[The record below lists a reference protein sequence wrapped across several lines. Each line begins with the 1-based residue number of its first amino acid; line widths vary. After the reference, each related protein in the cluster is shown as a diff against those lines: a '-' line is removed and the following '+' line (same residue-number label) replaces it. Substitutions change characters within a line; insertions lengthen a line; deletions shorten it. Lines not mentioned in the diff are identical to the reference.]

1 MRYFVDTTKA
11 EELGLSGTNL
21 MVYSTLCL
29 LAHDKPWKVN
39 YTKLAELSK
48 CGSNMTAKRC
58 LDYLLKRGAFTS
70 QIVNGT
76 YQIVNVTSQNV
87 KFSKEKKNQEKENI
101 IIENKCGSVK
111 KTHVCEQTPT
121 QKQIQMMEILGIHN
135 NVPGSTGLYK
145 EVIKCGFLQPKTYI
159 NAMYD
164 HYGKF
169 GRNVANPLCAIRD
182 WLRREKKAPAL
193 SQEEII
199 YLSTFFDAINQKG
212 VCRICDLLTNFEL
225 TPTQAIFTI
234 NLPEAE
240 IRVMDEWIADNIDR
254 NKLKPYHRAITY
266 RLAQQ

>member
-21 MVYSTLCL
+21 MVYSTLQL
-29 LAHDKPWKVN
+29 LCANGQWKLN
-39 YTKLAELSK
+39 YHKLAQLSQ
-48 CGSNMTAKRC
+48 CGSVQTAMR
-58 LDYLLKRGAFTS
+58 AFKILF
-70 QIVNGT
+70 QNGIVSFQNGMVSFQNGT
-76 YQIVNVTSQNV
+76 
-87 KFSKEKKNQEKENI
+87 KSKEKKKQEKENI

-121 QKQIQMMEILGIHN
+121 QKQIEMMEILGIHN